1 MSNGTAGS
9 LPAGPPHGSGGA
21 GVQLCVLLA
30 CFAGQKQAAKIRRQ
44 LDKRIGQSGDAI
56 LDQVIVKINA
66 RHKALVHHP
75 RRTLAGILT
84 PALTWGIFGLLAG
97 GLKGLGVWAVIGAVC
112 GGLFAYYFEHAL
124 TKDELKRIGSRLPAN
139 SSAIVAFVHGPD
151 PRRILSSTTGYQP
164 ATASVAAITTD
175 LTAQVYRDAAQL
187 AETSATR
194 AGAAPTAAEDQRS
207 EVSMLV
213 VRFVGERAAR
223 QAVAESGT
231 ATHQDQKAPQVE
243 LVIETN
249 QHGRRRV
256 INPNTGTAT
265 FSKGAA
271 IGWGLSGLAWG
282 VIVGFAGDGGVLGS
296 IESGLLTGII
306 WALLGLAAG
315 ALYGLW
321 AGRSVSARRLKGL
334 DPLLPPDTSLVVAWA
349 EGSPGQETID
359 RWAGSASQ
367 RLILRF
373 NPAPHGAVLE
383 V

>member
-1 MSNGTAGS
+1 MSNGTPGS
-9 LPAGPPHGSGGA
+9 LPARPPYGGGA
-21 GVQLCVLLA
+21 GTQLCVLLA
-30 CFAGQKQAAKIRRQ
+30 CFAGPKQAAKIRRQ

-66 RHKALVHHP
+66 QRKALVYDP

-84 PALTWGIFGLLAG
+84 PALTWGVFGLLAG
-97 GLKGLGVWAVIGAVC
+97 GFKSLGLWAVLGAVC
-112 GGLFAYYFEHAL
+112 GGLYAYYFEHSL

-139 SSAIVAFVHGPD
+139 SSAIVAFVHGSD
-151 PRRILSSTTGYQP
+151 PRRILSSAAGYQP

-175 LTAQVYRDAAQL
+175 LTAQVYRDAAQPT
-187 AETSATR
+187 ETSSTR
-194 AGAAPTAAEDQRS
+194 AGAAPTAAEDQHA
-207 EVSMLV
+207 ELCMLL
-213 VRFVGERAAR
+213 VRFVGEREAR
-223 QAVAESGT
+223 QAVAEPGT

-243 LVIETN
+243 LLIETN
-249 QHGRRRV
+249 EHGRRRV
-256 INPNTGTAT
+256 INPITGTAA

-271 IGWGLSGLAWG
+271 IGWGLSGLVWG
-282 VIVGFAGDGGVLGS
+282 VIVGFAGDGGVLRS
-296 IESGLLTGII
+296 VESGLLTGIV

-334 DPLLPPDTSLVVAWA
+334 GPLLPPGTSLVVAWV
-349 EGSPGQETID
+349 ESWPGQETID
-359 RWAGSASQ
+359 WWAGSASQ

-373 NPAPHGAVLE
+373 NPAAHGAVLE